1 MFKCLIDR
9 LSLKRTLNT
18 TICLKRNLNQY
29 RSHYCN
35 ELNIDDVG
43 KEVTI
48 CGWLKNVR
56 FNKFLIVKDPSDI
69 IQVHV
74 DENIKINDL
83 SMESVIKING
93 IVRARPR
100 GQENLELKTGKIEID
115 CKKIEIINKCKQNL
129 PFSPIDN
136 SLVTEPLRLKYRY
149 LDLRNQMMHQNIIFR
164 SNFVASVRNFFNE
177 NKFLDIE
184 TPTLFRRTPGGA
196 REFIVPTRYE
206 KKFYSLTQSPQQFK
220 QLLMCAG
227 FEKYYQIARCY
238 RDEELKSDR
247 QPEFTQ
253 IDIEMS
259 FINEEN
265 CIELIE
271 SLMDKCWPLSK
282 THSIQVPFKRMKFD
296 DAIKYYGSDK
306 PDLRFDMKFKCLTE
320 FLNENNDSGLGK
332 IQSNGL
338 NNCGYAFKFSLDSYI
353 DKNEL
358 LKYEKFEKMF
368 RDCVNNIEL
377 NKEFVFLIID
387 NSKEKSG
394 NRIVS
399 KFMNDDFYS
408 RLINHLDMNNSN
420 EIAFILI
427 SKKENEMKLLDAFG
441 KFRIAI
447 ANYVDNLNLTK
458 SNGKAKLFR
467 DPNIFEFLWVVDF
480 PLFTLNTETGEYETT
495 HHPFTAPKP
504 EFVDALMNKTCN
516 LSEVKG
522 QHYDLVLNGCEIAGG
537 SIRIHNAE
545 LQRYILNDILKE
557 DCSLLEHLIE
567 ALGYGAPP
575 HGGIAIGLDRLMSI
589 LCKTVSIR
597 DVIAFPKYALGR
609 DLMSD
614 APSFVPKTDLEF
626 YKIKLND

>member
-136 SLVTEPLRLKYRY
+136 SLVNEPLRLKYRY

-282 THSIQVPFKRMKFD
+282 THSIL
-296 DAIKYYGSDK
+296 A
-306 PDLRFDMKFKCLTE
+306 
-320 FLNENNDSGLGK
+320 
-332 IQSNGL
+332 
-338 NNCGYAFKFSLDSYI
+338 
-353 DKNEL
+353 
-358 LKYEKFEKMF
+358 
-368 RDCVNNIEL
+368 
-377 NKEFVFLIID
+377 
-387 NSKEKSG
+387 
-394 NRIVS
+394 
-399 KFMNDDFYS
+399 
-408 RLINHLDMNNSN
+408 
-420 EIAFILI
+420 LI
-427 SKKENEMKLLDAFG
+427 SL
-441 KFRIAI
+441 I
-447 ANYVDNLNLTK
+447 YV
-458 SNGKAKLFR
+458 
-467 DPNIFEFLWVVDF
+467 
-480 PLFTLNTETGEYETT
+480 
-495 HHPFTAPKP
+495 
-504 EFVDALMNKTCN
+504 
-516 LSEVKG
+516 
-522 QHYDLVLNGCEIAGG
+522 
-537 SIRIHNAE
+537 
-545 LQRYILNDILKE
+545 
-557 DCSLLEHLIE
+557 LI
-567 ALGYGAPP
+567 
-575 HGGIAIGLDRLMSI
+575 
-589 LCKTVSIR
+589 
-597 DVIAFPKYALGR
+597 
-609 DLMSD
+609 
-614 APSFVPKTDLEF
+614 
-626 YKIKLND
+626 